1 MPEGIFTPSYRDRRL
16 AGTDHSPSPWQGLS
30 IHHSHAAA
38 GELGSHQGLL
48 TGMPLPGRERAVG
61 EEADPEL
68 ILLCC
73 SSPPVTVTD
82 TVTVQPASGMSPCP
96 CSDIGFAMNGRSSA
110 SFLPLPSHIS
120 AHSVLLDSGIGS
132 SSLSSPTCCCFNN
145 QKDGKTKPF
154 TVYC

>member
-1 MPEGIFTPSYRDRRL
+1 MPEGIFTPSYRGRRL
-16 AGTDHSPSPWQGLS
+16 AGTVHSPSPWQGLS
-30 IHHSHAAA
+30 ILHPRAAA

-48 TGMPLPGRERAVG
+48 ARMSLPGRERAVG
-61 EEADPEL
+61 EEAAPL
-68 ILLCC
+68 ARSRVNSAVLLQ
-73 SSPPVTVTD
+73 PPVTD
-82 TVTVQPASGMSPCP
+82 TVQPVSGMSPCP
-96 CSDIGFAMNGRSSA
+96 CSDIGFAMNGSSTA
-110 SFLPLPSHIS
+110 SFLPMPSHIS